1 MTVSTWCWKTASRQL
16 SRLEAAMLTTTT
28 TTVQMNQVPGGQNN
42 RSIWTERQEEPAPPI
57 VTCAAFPPVR
67 VAPVAMIPCL
77 GWIIFPSSRP
87 SPPAM
92 REPAYA
98 TRECSP
104 HSIGRNP
111 KTCTEGDRWMTIKL
125 FSGTTPPPRCRPEQR
140 ALRRVGFFVAF
151 SFSLLFQLSFPSFF
165 SKIKLQVQTEGRPML
180 VRLLHRPPTTDHY
193 STSRDL
199 RSTYLAISTSTLHCD
214 WHQNNDSDGRISVD

>member
-1 MTVSTWCWKTASRQL
+1 MSQTKPQEFSLCRVSLAGASLLNGAVAAIMAAAAVERIKGRQGAGAGILMTVSTWCWKTASRQL

-111 KTCTEGDRWMTIKL
+111 KMCTEGDRWMNKSYT
-125 FSGTTPPPRCRPEQR
+125 
-140 ALRRVGFFVAF
+140 
-151 SFSLLFQLSFPSFF
+151 
-165 SKIKLQVQTEGRPML
+165 
-180 VRLLHRPPTTDHY
+180 
-193 STSRDL
+193 
-199 RSTYLAISTSTLHCD
+199 
-214 WHQNNDSDGRISVD
+214 